1 MRVVTCWLRSL
12 RESAPRP
19 GFTNILTR
27 YSIWT
32 RQGISRQPRAKGC
45 RWQRCGNGFMPIE
58 ETTMNY
64 LTADEAMCDH
74 LRGVLEPVEIRDEKG
89 KLLGQ
94 YTPFVSAEERALYE
108 K

>member
-1 MRVVTCWLRSL
+1 
-12 RESAPRP
+12 
-19 GFTNILTR
+19 
-27 YSIWT
+27 
-32 RQGISRQPRAKGC
+32 
-45 RWQRCGNGFMPIE
+45 
-58 ETTMNY
+58 MNY

-108 K
+108 KVRQRIDLTEIDRRVAAGQGQGVPLAEVIRRLESGELPR